1 MPSISISPPSSS
13 VVTSEVI
20 ELPNSGNKAIIV
32 SINRPSKNNCFNS
45 EVVLALSKAFQSI
58 AEKSTST
65 STYGDDGDEDELKIA
80 AVIFTGKGSSFC
92 AGADLSN
99 PPNPL
104 IQSSDLPECLLI
116 NPVHQM
122 SRIPVPII
130 GAVHGHVITGG
141 FELALA
147 CDILVGDDTV
157 KFRDTH
163 VKFGLAPCWGLSQKL
178 SQRVGPGR
186 AKLISY
192 SAKPVPA
199 KLAYEWGII
208 DEIVSSSDSVTSSDS
223 DSVASSDSDSEDDP
237 RTSSTTQTSMSL
249 KRAIEIADTIGSQDL
264 KMVRRYKKA
273 LEEGGKM
280 ELGKGLQRER
290 ELGIAHYVE
299 VMNDGN
305 TFENAKEFISS
316 DGGTRSTR
324 KEERPRIVSKL

>member
-1 MPSISISPPSSS
+1 MPSPPPSS

-65 STYGDDGDEDELKIA
+65 STYGDDGDGDELKIA

-223 DSVASSDSDSEDDP
+223 DSEDDP

>member
-65 STYGDDGDEDELKIA
+65 STYGDDGDGDGDELKIA

-223 DSVASSDSDSEDDP
+223 DSEDDP

>member
-1 MPSISISPPSSS
+1 MPSPPSSS

-65 STYGDDGDEDELKIA
+65 STYGDDGDGDGDELKIA

-223 DSVASSDSDSEDDP
+223 DSEDDP